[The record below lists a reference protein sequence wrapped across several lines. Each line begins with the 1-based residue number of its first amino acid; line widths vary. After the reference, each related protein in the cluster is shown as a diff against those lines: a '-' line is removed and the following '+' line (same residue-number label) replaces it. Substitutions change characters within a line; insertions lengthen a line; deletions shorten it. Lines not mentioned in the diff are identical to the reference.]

1 MGVEFHAVFTKGFRA
16 EKSIALV
23 PSNFLQLNLRSKLV
37 PLAVLSL
44 SSLAIFI
51 LLIWST
57 GLELEGRNSRKGG
70 NGIELGEVESAA
82 VHLCTF
88 SHCQIAN
95 NPRYDVL

>member
-1 MGVEFHAVFTKGFRA
+1 MEFQQVPLYLHMRTSKRA
-16 EKSIALV
+16 LLL
-23 PSNFLQLNLRSKLV
+23 SNFLQLHLRSKFG

-44 SSLAIFI
+44 TSLAILI